1 MYFTGTESEWGLPD
15 KDSLIVAKN
24 LSDAIN
30 GITKGGINMKK
41 KLLFVSLFLLSFL
54 LMSCIFSGKP
64 YLLSIKFTDDKTIE
78 YEFPFALGGDSSGS
92 YSVKNYSITPND
104 GYRIKVQSYG
114 TITKGQI
121 RWNKDIPDGVFI
133 ELDFYDSNDNF
144 ILTHSFVKGE

>member
-1 MYFTGTESEWGLPD
+1 MRKYGVTQ
-15 KDSLIVAKN
+15 N
-24 LSDAIN
+24 LLCLKN

-78 YEFPFALGGDSSGS
+78 YEFPL
-92 YSVKNYSITPND
+92 VKEDEEYQTYFVKKFSITPDD

-114 TITKGQI
+114 TFTKGQI

>member
-1 MYFTGTESEWGLPD
+1 MVTQ
-15 KDSLIVAKN
+15 N
-24 LSDAIN
+24 LLCLKN

-54 LMSCIFSGKP
+54 LNSCVFSITP
-64 YLLSIKFTDDKTIE
+64 QLERIKFTDDKTIE
-78 YEFPFALGGDSSGS
+78 YEFSFALGGDSSGI
-92 YSVKNYSITPND
+92 YSVKKFSITPDD

-114 TITKGQI
+114 TFTKGQI

>member
-1 MYFTGTESEWGLPD
+1 MVTQ
-15 KDSLIVAKN
+15 N
-24 LSDAIN
+24 LLCLKN

-41 KLLFVSLFLLSFL
+41 RLLFVSLFLLSFL
-54 LMSCIFSGKP
+54 LNSCVFSITP
-64 YLLSIKFTDDKTIE
+64 QLERIKFTDDKTIE
-78 YEFPFALGGDSSGS
+78 YEFPL
-92 YSVKNYSITPND
+92 VKEDEEYQTYFVKKFSITPDD

-114 TITKGQI
+114 TFTKGQI

>member
-1 MYFTGTESEWGLPD
+1 
-15 KDSLIVAKN
+15 
-24 LSDAIN
+24 
-30 GITKGGINMKK
+30 MKK

-78 YEFPFALGGDSSGS
+78 YEFSFALGGDSSI

-114 TITKGQI
+114 IITKGQI
-121 RWNKDIPDGVFI
+121 RWNKDIPDGVLI